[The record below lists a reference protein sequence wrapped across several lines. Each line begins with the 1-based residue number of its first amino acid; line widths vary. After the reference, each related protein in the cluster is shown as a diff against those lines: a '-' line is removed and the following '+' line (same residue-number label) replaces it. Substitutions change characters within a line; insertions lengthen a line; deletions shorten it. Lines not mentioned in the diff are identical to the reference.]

1 MNIQE
6 IIDKSKYDGYFCKKC
21 KSIPIIQIIPK
32 IFNTKIL
39 SACKCHRQYE
49 NIESFIKNKSLKDK
63 IQISQISNEP
73 ISNFHNE
80 TNIDLDSIKLK
91 FEKAKKELSDNT
103 NELKSKLIKFYEEKI
118 KEVDEMVKEYISKNN
133 KIIEVLE
140 KIIKS
145 YEYIKENPSNIQ
157 NILNNCIFDNRF
169 RINSLLET
177 FKSNLENIS
186 KKLENYFT
194 QELIVSNNI
203 IDKSIKK
210 DKLTNNFYCEINNFI
225 EIDKDICAWCSKYKS
240 YITVMNPNKKD
251 SYNINFIAH
260 LKYINC
266 IIKSNTNNII
276 SCGDDGYIKIW
287 PLIGNDF
294 INNELKN
301 EEVEKVKIIDVN
313 LNPLLQYTNEY
324 KEMKKIQ
331 KMINLKDDQFI
342 AHSPESLFLF
352 KYIIKENTAE
362 LNLINYHEYTFKPE
376 KKVSFKFLNDIID
389 IIPIEKNQKE
399 ILALCMKSHIHF
411 LDLPNFEV
419 ITTINV
425 KSMNKNCLIQIN
437 NDEILIVDNIYYLK
451 IIDINTWKT
460 KLSIKKSSSINLLLN
475 LNDNTI
481 LCAGFDGI
489 KRILLK
495 TMENLPDLIQLA
507 EDDDLYYY
515 DQYIRDDIV
524 CLCQLKNGTIIA
536 CFQNGMIQS
545 IKLDI

>member
-210 DKLTNNFYCEINNFI
+210 DN
-225 EIDKDICAWCSKYKS
+225 
-240 YITVMNPNKKD
+240 
-251 SYNINFIAH
+251 
-260 LKYINC
+260 
-266 IIKSNTNNII
+266 
-276 SCGDDGYIKIW
+276 
-287 PLIGNDF
+287 
-294 INNELKN
+294 
-301 EEVEKVKIIDVN
+301 
-313 LNPLLQYTNEY
+313 
-324 KEMKKIQ
+324 
-331 KMINLKDDQFI
+331 
-342 AHSPESLFLF
+342 
-352 KYIIKENTAE
+352 
-362 LNLINYHEYTFKPE
+362 
-376 KKVSFKFLNDIID
+376 
-389 IIPIEKNQKE
+389 
-399 ILALCMKSHIHF
+399 
-411 LDLPNFEV
+411 
-419 ITTINV
+419 
-425 KSMNKNCLIQIN
+425 
-437 NDEILIVDNIYYLK
+437 
-451 IIDINTWKT
+451 
-460 KLSIKKSSSINLLLN
+460 
-475 LNDNTI
+475 
-481 LCAGFDGI
+481 
-489 KRILLK
+489 
-495 TMENLPDLIQLA
+495 
-507 EDDDLYYY
+507 
-515 DQYIRDDIV
+515 
-524 CLCQLKNGTIIA
+524 
-536 CFQNGMIQS
+536 
-545 IKLDI
+545 